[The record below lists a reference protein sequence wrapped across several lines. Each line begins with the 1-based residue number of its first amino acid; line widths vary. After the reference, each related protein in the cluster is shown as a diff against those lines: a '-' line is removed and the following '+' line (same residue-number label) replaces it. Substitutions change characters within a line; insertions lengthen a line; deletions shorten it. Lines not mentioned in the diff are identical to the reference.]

1 MAELK
6 SLIRLKSHQL
16 DQKKRALAE
25 LYKQR
30 DEVQQRKDDMLEQMQ
45 KERQIADADG
55 GIDTQM
61 SYLRYAENVK
71 MEIERIDQD
80 LAKLDDRISK
90 AQDIMRDAFAELKK
104 IETVQERREQEEEDA
119 QRKKEDQEMDEIGIE
134 QHRRQNEEQG
144 S

>member
-30 DEVQQRKDDMLEQMQ
+30 DEIQKRKDDMLEQMQ
-45 KERQIADADG
+45 NERQVADADG
-55 GIDTQM
+55 GIDAQM

-71 MEIERIDQD
+71 IEIERIDQD

-119 QRKKEDQEMDEIGIE
+119 QRKKEDQEMDDIGIE